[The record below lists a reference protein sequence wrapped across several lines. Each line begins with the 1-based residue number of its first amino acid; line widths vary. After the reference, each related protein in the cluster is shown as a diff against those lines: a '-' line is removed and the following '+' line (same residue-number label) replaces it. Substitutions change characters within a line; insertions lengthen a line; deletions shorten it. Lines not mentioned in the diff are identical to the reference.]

1 MQVGNIINA
10 LACSGDIGA
19 EMAALAVQS
28 GQAQKDV
35 ARASRDADEAM
46 VEHEEDQ
53 EVQAMRQKADDV
65 RSEALLDGI
74 GTALEGAGMIGAGL
88 SSTPQVGDRWQGAGK
103 LAAAG
108 MHIGGGG
115 KGADASAADATAAQH
130 KAAAEHAKSAAEDM
144 HDAAR
149 DASDYVKTAVEFYR
163 DYVST
168 EAESRAAAL
177 HRA

>member
-1 MQVGNIINA
+1 MQVTNIVNM
-10 LACSGDIGA
+10 LTSSGDIGA

-28 GQAQKDV
+28 GQEQKDV
-35 ARASRDADEAM
+35 ARASRDADEAAE
-46 VEHEEDQ
+46 EHEEDQ
-53 EVQAMRQKADDV
+53 EVQAMRQKADDI

-74 GTALEGAGMIGAGL
+74 GTAAEGIGMIGAGF
-88 SSTPQVGDRWQGAGK
+88 SSTPQVGERWQGGGK
-103 LAAAG
+103 LVAAG
-108 MHIGGGG
+108 MHIGGGD
-115 KGADASAADATAAQH
+115 KGAHEAADDATAAQH
-130 KAAAEHAKSAAEDM
+130 AAAADHAKSAAEDM

-168 EAESRAAAL
+168 EAETRAAAL